1 MFKTKTYA
9 FHYLEVASGLK
20 IVVTSDLSVEDMQE
34 QLWGIYNLFATMVV
48 QNPNWEV
55 NDSIDMLDFTAEVD
69 HLLI

>member
-1 MFKTKTYA
+1 MFKTRTYT

-20 IVVTSDLSVEDMQE
+20 IVVTSDLSVDDMQE
-34 QLWGIYNLFATMVV
+34 QLWGIYDLFATMVV

>member
-1 MFKTKTYA
+1 MFKTRTYA
-9 FHYLEVASGLK
+9 FHYLEASSGLK

-34 QLWGIYNLFATMVV
+34 QLWGIYDLFATMVV

-55 NDSIDMLDFTAEVD
+55 NDSIDMLDFTAAVD